1 MIRPYLIDMINDHK
15 APLKLPDK
23 EIDSENNFGE
33 WKIQIK
39 MRNICIS
46 SKRFEET
53 RTIYSPSN
61 KVKILIGIETDDII
75 DELFESLL
83 QRSKIKRNI
92 K

>member
-1 MIRPYLIDMINDHK
+1 
-15 APLKLPDK
+15 
-23 EIDSENNFGE
+23 
-33 WKIQIK
+33 

-53 RTIYSPSN
+53 RTMYSPSN
-61 KVKILIGIETDDII
+61 KVKILMGIETDDII

-83 QRSKIKRNI
+83 QRSKIERNI